1 MPLVRS
7 VVAEFSVFINMRKPL
22 FCFHFLKNN
31 FDGYTQ
37 TFYLYVFMCTYIWY
51 VFFSNSTK
59 QLTQFWLCL
68 PGDSLRSHRLRAQS
82 RKTAPLQRPV
92 TSSGCCL
99 CFLVAR
105 YKMRV
110 PKTVSFGSVNL
121 LEGSGRNVYLYLLV
135 YHKKNIY
142 CNLDEEVHRARPR
155 KVQSAGT
162 SVAMALGCTT
172 LLAPARKL
180 ISSYCSRVFTVL
192 NLLQHPP
199 SPSPRS

>member
-1 MPLVRS
+1 
-7 VVAEFSVFINMRKPL
+7 
-22 FCFHFLKNN
+22 
-31 FDGYTQ
+31 
-37 TFYLYVFMCTYIWY
+37 
-51 VFFSNSTK
+51 
-59 QLTQFWLCL
+59 
-68 PGDSLRSHRLRAQS
+68 
-82 RKTAPLQRPV
+82 
-92 TSSGCCL
+92 
-99 CFLVAR
+99 
-105 YKMRV
+105 MRV

-135 YHKKNIY
+135 YHKKKIY

-199 SPSPRS
+199 SSSPRSQVGRKFQPLPIQIVITRAVHFVFFQINELSHVQIPVMLMPDDFKAYSKIKVDNHLFNK